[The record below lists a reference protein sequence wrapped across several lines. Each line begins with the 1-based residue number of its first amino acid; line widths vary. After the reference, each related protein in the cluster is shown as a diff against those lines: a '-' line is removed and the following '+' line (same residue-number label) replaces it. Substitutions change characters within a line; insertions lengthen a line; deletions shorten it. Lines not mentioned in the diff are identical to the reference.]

1 MHLHSPVSE
10 GGRSLKQYARR
21 LEKLEIKTLK
31 DLLYHLPSRYEDF
44 RIISTIGQLQEG
56 EVVTVR
62 GKVVEAKNDY
72 TRRFKTLQRI
82 TLSDFTGTIEIIWFN
97 QPYILKNIS
106 VGDEISVSGRVEVF
120 SRKHTIVSP
129 EYEILSEDT
138 PPIHT
143 GRLVPIYPETV
154 GISSKWLRRQIFN
167 ILKILKDEIYDY
179 LPINIRKQYDLE
191 DLTTALEHVHFPLN
205 YEDAARA
212 KRRLAFDELF
222 FLQLQALERKRQWEE
237 DKKGPT
243 ILYEPYK
250 NNITKLISLLPF
262 TLTSSQKNA
271 LDEIFNDLQKEKPM
285 NRLLQGEVGSGKT
298 IIATIAMYLVYLNKY
313 QSVLMAP
320 TEILAEQ
327 HYKTISTFLEPLGVR
342 VGLVTGS
349 KKMKI
354 KNELSNNSKMSD
366 SKEKLHT
373 GSIIN
378 ANTASINDFQYDI
391 LIGTHSLLQEKIKF
405 ENLGLVIIDEQQRF
419 GVAQRGILRQK
430 GKHPHTLTMTA
441 TPIPRTVALTIYGDL
456 SVSFLNEM
464 PKGRKI
470 VKTWLVPLEK
480 RQAAYEWIRQEI
492 RNHSSQAFIICP
504 FIEESESMQ
513 TIKAATKEF
522 ERLRKE
528 VFPDLRLGL
537 LHGKLKAK
545 EKEEVLQN
553 FRKQIFDILIA
564 TPVVEVGIDI
574 PNATIIVIEGA
585 ERFGLAQ
592 LHQLRGRVGR
602 GDKQSYCLLFTESKS
617 HSTWKRLKALET
629 MTQGAK
635 LAEYDLKLRGPGE
648 IYGLKQSGIKLL
660 KIASFSD
667 IELIAQARQA
677 AEIIFPNLSK
687 FPDLC
692 KSLLDLTN
700 SSVNPD

>member
-21 LEKLEIKTLK
+21 LEKLEIKTLR
-31 DLLYHLPSRYEDF
+31 DLLYHLPFRYEDF
-44 RIISTIGQLQEG
+44 RLISTIRQLQEG
-56 EVVTVR
+56 EVVTVQ
-62 GKVVEAKNDY
+62 GKVIEAKNDY
-72 TRRFKTLQRI
+72 TRRFKSLQRI
-82 TLSDFTGTIEIIWFN
+82 TLADSTGTIEIIWFN

-106 VGDEISVSGRVEVF
+106 VGDALSVSGRVEVF
-120 SRKHTIVSP
+120 ARRHTILSP
-129 EYEILSEDT
+129 EYEILSEGT
-138 PPIHT
+138 PTIHT
-143 GRLVPIYPETV
+143 GRLVPIYPETA

-167 ILKILKDEIYDY
+167 ILNILKDEIHDY
-179 LPINIRKQYDLE
+179 LPESIRKKYTLE
-191 DLTTALEHVHFPLN
+191 DLPTALRHVHFPLN
-205 YEDAARA
+205 FEDAIRA
-212 KRRLAFDELF
+212 KRRLAFDEVF
-222 FLQLQALERKRQWEE
+222 FLQLQALERKKKWEE
-237 DKKGPT
+237 NKKGPT

-250 NNITKLISLLPF
+250 GNIVRLISSLPF

-271 LDEIFNDLQKEKPM
+271 LAEIFSDLQKEKPM

-298 IIATIAMYLVYLNKY
+298 IIATIAMYLVYLNNY

-327 HYKTISTFLEPLGVR
+327 HYKTVSTFLEPLGVS

-349 KKMKI
+349 KKLKV
-354 KNELSNNSKMSD
+354 KNVKLSESEKPKSKNNMNKKSLDNS
-366 SKEKLHT
+366 
-373 GSIIN
+373 
-378 ANTASINDFQYDI
+378 YDI
-391 LIGTHSLLQEKIKF
+391 LIGTHSLLQETINF
-405 ENLGLVIIDEQQRF
+405 DNLGFVIIDEQQRF

-492 RNHSSQAFIICP
+492 KTNSSQAFIICP

-522 ERLRKE
+522 ERLQKE
-528 VFPDLRLGL
+528 IFPDLRLGL

-602 GDKQSYCLLFTESKS
+602 SDKQSYCLLFTESKS

-635 LAEYDLKLRGPGE
+635 LAEYDLELRGPGE

-667 IELIAQARQA
+667 IELISQARKS
-677 AEIIFPNLSK
+677 AELIFPHISK
-687 FPDLC
+687 FPALH
-692 KSLLDLTN
+692 KSILSITN